1 MKKPLVSQ
9 GYDILKSGFG
19 KGFGIYGKKC
29 LNWFILTIVFWFG
42 VLYNVSQVLRST
54 GMRVQ

>member
-29 LNWFILTIVFWFG
+29 LNWFILTIVF
-42 VLYNVSQVLRST
+42 
-54 GMRVQ
+54 